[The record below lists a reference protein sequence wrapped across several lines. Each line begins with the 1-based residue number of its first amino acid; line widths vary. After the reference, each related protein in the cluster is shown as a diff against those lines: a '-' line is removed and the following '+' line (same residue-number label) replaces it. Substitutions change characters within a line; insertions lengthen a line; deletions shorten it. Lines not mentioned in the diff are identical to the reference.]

1 MTSNLPDLDAMID
14 EKIDLLLRL
23 MEKHDVRSGQI
34 SISFHEKA
42 KKKSGW
48 FGKENERVWEH
59 WRIKVTCL
67 PVRSTTNLIPYEQ
80 NFEDNIAKIVN
91 IVDTHKD
98 HIPAI
103 TSLESSPFPYTIDV
117 GDRDERSDDESWGN
131 YIKKIL

>member
-1 MTSNLPDLDAMID
+1 MATNLPDLDATID

-23 MEKHDVRSGQI
+23 MEKREVRSGQI
-34 SISFHEKA
+34 TISFHDKS

-48 FGKENERVWEH
+48 FGKEDERAWEH
-59 WRIKVTCL
+59 WRIKVTCP
-67 PVRSTTNLIPYEQ
+67 PVRPATNLIPYEQ
-80 NFEDNIAKIVN
+80 NFEENIAKIVD
-91 IVDTHKD
+91 IVDTHKN

-117 GDRDERSDDESWGN
+117 GETGDRGDDETWGD